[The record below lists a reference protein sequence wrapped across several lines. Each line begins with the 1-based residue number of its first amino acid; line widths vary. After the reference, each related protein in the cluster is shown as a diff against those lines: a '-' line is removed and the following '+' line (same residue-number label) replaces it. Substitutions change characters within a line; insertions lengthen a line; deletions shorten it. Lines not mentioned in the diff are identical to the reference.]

1 MEIYTA
7 AARYNL
13 YRAAGHRI
21 PEHSL
26 AELIRLFT
34 GYHEVISD
42 QHWSM
47 CQHYQPHY
55 PPWHHQTHHV
65 AQYLSTYHGGFNLNP
80 VTHNCWA
87 LSDLFLGI
95 DGRRMFVQGVRY
107 VITLSCCYN
116 GKSDQLDNL
125 QCTDLAICHYHK
137 ITVSL
142 SYFSPN
148 NLWAAFLEI
157 FVKANIFALNKEMVI
172 ARVTMF
178 APSCQLGL

>member
-13 YRAAGHRI
+13 YSRAAGHRI
-21 PEHSL
+21 PGHSL

-65 AQYLSTYHGGFNLNP
+65 AQYLSTCIMEASISTQRHAR
-80 VTHNCWA
+80 A
-87 LSDLFLGI
+87 LSVLFLGR
-95 DGRRMFVQGVRY
+95 DGRRMFVEGVRY

-116 GKSDQLDNL
+116 RKSYQLDNL
-125 QCTDLAICHYHK
+125 QCPDLAICHYHK

-148 NLWAAFLEI
+148 NL
-157 FVKANIFALNKEMVI
+157 
-172 ARVTMF
+172 
-178 APSCQLGL
+178 

>member
-65 AQYLSTYHGGFNLNP
+65 ALYLSTYTIMGASIS
-80 VTHNCWA
+80 T
-87 LSDLFLGI
+87 
-95 DGRRMFVQGVRY
+95 QGLT
-107 VITLSCCYN
+107 ITELC
-116 GKSDQLDNL
+116 L
-125 QCTDLAICHYHK
+125 I
-137 ITVSL
+137 
-142 SYFSPN
+142 YF
-148 NLWAAFLEI
+148 WE
-157 FVKANIFALNKEMVI
+157 EMVGGCLF
-172 ARVTMF
+172 RE
-178 APSCQLGL
+178 